1 MFCVGALA
9 TDVSSASDETVAY
22 DDQEAAKVAIMK
34 GVPHDEIDADRGQK
48 GSGEATL
55 DHCPAKQHH
64 PGRDSESTSSAMPM
78 MPASIIARRCRR

>member
-1 MFCVGALA
+1 MMRR
-9 TDVSSASDETVAY
+9 DVSSASDETVAY
-22 DDQEAAKVAIMK
+22 DDQRAEQASIIK
-34 GVPHDEIDADRGQK
+34 GVARDEIDADRGQQ

-55 DHCPAKQHH
+55 DQCPAKQHH